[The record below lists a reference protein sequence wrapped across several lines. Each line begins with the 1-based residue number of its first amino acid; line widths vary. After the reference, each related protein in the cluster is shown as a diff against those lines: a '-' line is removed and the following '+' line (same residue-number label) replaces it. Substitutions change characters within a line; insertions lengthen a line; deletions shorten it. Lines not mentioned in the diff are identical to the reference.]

1 MITSRIKEVA
11 LHATTVNN
19 SVPPIPPYEL
29 PFLNKDRSWE
39 LFSKKVFWEGTC
51 SPELETLGRQL
62 VKSCHGLP
70 LAIVV
75 LGGLLAN
82 KEKTNKHGQNML
94 VMSIHI

>member
-1 MITSRIKEVA
+1 MQLVLIIVF
-11 LHATTVNN
+11 LLFPLMN
-19 SVPPIPPYEL
+19 SH
-29 PFLNKDRSWE
+29 FLKMTKSWE
-39 LFSKKVFWEGTC
+39 LFSEKVFWGGTC
-51 SPELETLGRQL
+51 LPELETLGRQL